1 MTVLSRKRERQWHT
15 PGLRARL
22 VIVAQ
27 LGRDLITQCPIGF
40 AQLALAECKG
50 FLDDT
55 L

>member
-1 MTVLSRKRERQWHT
+1 MTVLSRKREHQWHT

-27 LGRDLITQCPIGF
+27 LGRDLITHCPIGF
-40 AQLALAECKG
+40 AQLALAECKE